1 MRACCTLEKR
11 AARHKAPSINPAP
24 GSANSSVYLFRVR
37 VEENAAG
44 FRFSLALSAVSS
56 IVRAFTWKRRRT
68 SQPEDAVSSRCTR
81 PRRSTASQPSPK
93 FRRFSVVSC
102 LEKRTQKR
110 LVASSIS
117 GINWQAG
124 PRSSGHGTGS
134 GALVMQD
141 NYVIG
146 VIATTVL
153 WGVTLGGRG
162 TAGVSFSQDMQRAD
176 PRHWL
181 YAIVGGVIF
190 NVANLLL
197 VAAIEIAGMA
207 TAFPI
212 GIGLALVVGV
222 VLNYILS
229 PMGSV
234 LLLIPGV
241 LLVVAAILL
250 DARAYSLRES
260 SNRRRPVRE

>member
-1 MRACCTLEKR
+1 
-11 AARHKAPSINPAP
+11 
-24 GSANSSVYLFRVR
+24 
-37 VEENAAG
+37 
-44 FRFSLALSAVSS
+44 
-56 IVRAFTWKRRRT
+56 
-68 SQPEDAVSSRCTR
+68 
-81 PRRSTASQPSPK
+81 
-93 FRRFSVVSC
+93 
-102 LEKRTQKR
+102 
-110 LVASSIS
+110 
-117 GINWQAG
+117 
-124 PRSSGHGTGS
+124 
-134 GALVMQD
+134 MQD

-176 PRHWL
+176 PRYWL

-234 LLLIPGV
+234 LLLIPGFCSWSQ
-241 LLVVAAILL
+241 LFC
-250 DARAYSLRES
+250 
-260 SNRRRPVRE
+260 